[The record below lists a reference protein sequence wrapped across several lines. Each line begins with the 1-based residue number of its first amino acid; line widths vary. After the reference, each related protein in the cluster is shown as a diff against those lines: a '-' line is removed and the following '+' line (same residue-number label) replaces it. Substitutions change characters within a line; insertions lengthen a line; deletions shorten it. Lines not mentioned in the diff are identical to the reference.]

1 MLRMTDLLAFIDT
14 AVSGSDDLEPTLS
27 AVCGSGRLREHLLA
41 SAKERASLS
50 DTLCYRHPNGFY
62 KMKLLSPGEDSWS
75 LRVHVWDR
83 PVPPSDAHNHRWDFA
98 SFVASGTLLET
109 QFDLDRDGSDTPV
122 FRLSKDTAGTYHY
135 TPDGTARVRAT
146 RTVRREAG
154 QTYTL
159 DHRVLHRADPDGR
172 HPVVTVVLQGR
183 DLTGTTTVVP
193 AEHRTQ
199 RAATTAVT
207 RLGGDDIADLM
218 ELVAERL
225 VT

>member
-1 MLRMTDLLAFIDT
+1 MADLLAFID
-14 AVSGSDDLEPTLS
+14 AEVSGSNDLEPTLS
-27 AVCGSGRLREHLLA
+27 AVCDSGRLREHLLI
-41 SAKERASLS
+41 SAKERASLA

-62 KMKLLSPGEDSWS
+62 KMKLMSPGADSWS

-83 PVPPSDAHNHRWDFA
+83 PVPPSDAHNHRWNFA

-109 QFDLDRDGSDTPV
+109 RFDLERDQGDTPV
-122 FRLSKDTAGTYHY
+122 HRLSKDASGTYHY
-135 TPDGTARVRAT
+135 APDGVGRVRVT
-146 RTVRREAG
+146 RTIRREAG
-154 QTYTL
+154 QAYML

-183 DLTGTTTVVP
+183 DLTGTTTVIP